1 MTDVLETVN
10 FKLANGVA
18 IEAFLA
24 ANVAMTEWVSRQPGF
39 RYRSLSQFDDGSWID
54 VVYWASKAEADAAD
68 ANFKATMMSSDFCM
82 MIDPNSVELR
92 HSAIQA
98 QNMAAQAA

>member
-1 MTDVLETVN
+1 MTDTLETVT
-10 FKLANGVA
+10 FKLANGIA
-18 IEAFLA
+18 DEALLA
-24 ANVAMTEWVSRQPGF
+24 ANVAMTEWISCQAGF

-68 ANFKATMMSSDFCM
+68 VKFKAEMLSSDFAM
-82 MIDPNSVELR
+82 MLDVSTVKIR
-92 HSAIQA
+92 HSTIQA